1 MNFDAGSLF
10 SLTGKTVLLTGASG
24 FLGRTMAEAIL
35 ANGGRLVAI
44 GRSERLDEL
53 CKIWTAR
60 FGPQQIISHKIDM
73 HDRAKLSSL
82 LDHIVQ
88 QEGFIEVLINNAHEL
103 GPSTGFNTPMGSI
116 ENTTPDQWARNFAG
130 GVHWPLLLAQKL
142 APAMKAHHRGSI
154 VNIATM
160 YALVAPNPHLY
171 EGTTYLNP
179 PAYGA
184 AKAAM
189 LALTRYMAS
198 FWGTS
203 GIRANAIL
211 PGPFSNTQDSGPN
224 SVKSDDAFLDRL
236 RVRTCLNRVGQP
248 AELAGAILF
257 LASEASS
264 YVTGQTLVVDGGWTL
279 T

>member
-1 MNFDAGSLF
+1 MNLDAGSLF
-10 SLTGKTVLLTGASG
+10 SLAGKTVLLTGASG

-35 ANGGRLVAI
+35 ANNGRLIAF
-44 GRSERLDEL
+44 GRSEKLFSQCRQWAD
-53 CKIWTAR
+53 K
-60 FGPQQIISHKIDM
+60 FGQGRVSGHRIDM
-73 HDRAKLSSL
+73 ADTDTLTALC
-82 LDHIVQ
+82 DQIVR

-103 GPSTGFNTPMGSI
+103 GLSTGFNTPMGSI
-116 ENTTPDQWARNFAG
+116 ENTTPDQWTRHFSG

-154 VNIATM
+154 INIATM
-160 YALVAPNPHLY
+160 YALVAPNPNLY
-171 EGTTYLNP
+171 EGTTFLNP

-189 LALTRYMAS
+189 LSLTRYMAS
-198 FWGTS
+198 FWGAA
-203 GIRANAIL
+203 GIRTNAIA

-224 SVKSDDAFLDRL
+224 SVKSSDGFLDRL
-236 RVRTCLNRVGQP
+236 RARTCLGRIGQP
-248 AELAGAILF
+248 TELAGAILF

-264 YVTGQTLVVDGGWTL
+264 YVTGQTLVVDGGWTI